1 MVEPSSGV
9 VVWEEHIMEQSL
21 EVCVKQRLGSFATFL
36 PQVASR
42 LPLLQLK
49 VKAKGVG
56 NNGLDQVPI

>member
-1 MVEPSSGV
+1 MQ
-9 VVWEEHIMEQSL
+9 EEHITEQSL
-21 EVCVKQRLGSFATFL
+21 EVRVKQRHGSFATFL
-36 PQVASR
+36 PLVTSR

>member
-1 MVEPSSGV
+1 MWWSPV
-9 VVWEEHIMEQSL
+9 VMQEEHITEQSL
-21 EVCVKQRLGSFATFL
+21 EVRVKQRHGSFATFL
-36 PQVASR
+36 PLVTSR